1 MDIPR
6 SEPAGVGDISSATT
20 VLATTVSSTSAPP
33 ISVPPTVRPR
43 GGPGQLEQT
52 LVSFARLRASGLL
65 RVTGEPGGSVY
76 LEDGRITAISTPGA
90 PDPEVILLRSG
101 RIPEAGWSA
110 VYAAAASDGRM
121 AAELVKRDLVG
132 AGELEAVL
140 RTALADAMFALLA
153 GRVEECRLEEAA
165 TPALLP
171 LAPAAEAEWLLAEAA
186 RRLDGAGRPG
196 QPGLARPRPAGR
208 RAGRL
213 DPARRAGR
221 RPGRDPGPG
230 QRPAH
235 RP

>member
-6 SEPAGVGDISSATT
+6 SEPADISSVADI
-20 VLATTVSSTSAPP
+20 SAAD
-33 ISVPPTVRPR
+33 ISAAAGKAAA

-65 RVTGEPGGSVY
+65 RVTGEPGGSMY

-110 VYAAAASDGRM
+110 VYAASASDGRM

-140 RTALADAMFALLA
+140 RTALADALFALLA

-171 LAPAAEAEWLLAEAA
+171 LEPAAGAEWLLAEAA
-186 RRLDGAGRPG
+186 RRLAVLAGLVSP
-196 QPGLARPRPAGR
+196 
-208 RAGRL
+208 
-213 DPARRAGR
+213 
-221 RPGRDPGPG
+221 
-230 QRPAH
+230 
-235 RP
+235 